1 MILRRCH
8 GSIKGGLLSS
18 NEISQS
24 NPSNNHDDRG
34 FLNMAISHLQNHPSE
49 RHDRNKQKDPSS
61 MCITNAEINQPGDD
75 EMLIE
80 SNVET
85 GGPGN
90 VRR

>member
-1 MILRRCH
+1 MILRRYH
-8 GSIKGGLLSS
+8 GAIKGGLLSS
-18 NEISQS
+18 HKLSQS

-49 RHDRNKQKDPSS
+49 RPDRNKQEHPSS